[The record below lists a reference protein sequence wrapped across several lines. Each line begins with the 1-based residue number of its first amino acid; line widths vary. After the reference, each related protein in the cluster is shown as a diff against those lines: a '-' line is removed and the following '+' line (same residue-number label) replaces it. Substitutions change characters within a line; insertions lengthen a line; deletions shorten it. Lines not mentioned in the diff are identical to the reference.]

1 MISSQNMKNLLIRI
15 ILTQNRI
22 LPVSLCFEPGGGRR
36 ENVQAFRGL
45 KPKKKRSPG
54 PTVALEL
61 YLQIQKT
68 PKLQN
73 HLELLLRRATTS
85 EWEYDRAYPMAAF
98 CQAEAI

>member
-1 MISSQNMKNLLIRI
+1 MKNLLIRI

-22 LPVSLCFEPGGGRR
+22 LSVSLCFEAGGGRR

-54 PTVALEL
+54 PTVALKL
-61 YLQIQKT
+61 YFQIQKT

-73 HLELLLRRATTS
+73 HQLFELLLRRATTS